1 MGKLGTGEELTMS
14 TPLSHGR
21 PKAGEKVVC
30 ATDDISRDVNEARGI
45 RRRIQK
51 RANDGDSIT
60 VRGSVRLC
68 VAETVTERLA
78 SRRAKQDLKIRL
90 VGNHLTPGSSLER
103 HGATMT
109 AGGSSPQQV
118 AFTGLLKAHV
128 VGVGRLGSFRT
139 TTYGIHPAPHALKRS
154 IHCWSYSQKVSSSR

>member
-30 ATDDISRDVNEARGI
+30 ATDDKRDKESAGGI

-68 VAETVTERLA
+68 VAETVTERPA

-118 AFTGLLKAHV
+118 AFTGL
-128 VGVGRLGSFRT
+128 
-139 TTYGIHPAPHALKRS
+139 P
-154 IHCWSYSQKVSSSR
+154 